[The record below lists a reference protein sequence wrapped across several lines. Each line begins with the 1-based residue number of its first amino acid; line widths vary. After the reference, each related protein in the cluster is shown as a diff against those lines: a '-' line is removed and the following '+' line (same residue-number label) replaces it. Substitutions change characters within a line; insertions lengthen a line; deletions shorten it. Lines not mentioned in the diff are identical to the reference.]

1 MNFETWFSTRGKD
14 IPWRGAEGVLKL
26 SGTGATVPFIAR
38 YRKEA
43 TGNLDE
49 VQIQKVIDLQEE
61 WNEITKRQAFILT
74 EIESQQK
81 LTSELRDKIS
91 KTFDKD
97 LLEDIYLPFKQKKKS
112 KAMLAKEA
120 GLQPLADW
128 IWNCGHGTEKP
139 LSGQTLEI
147 WAYTFRKEEK
157 GIKEAKEAIDGATD
171 ILVERISEDQDLRAY
186 VREEIS
192 KKGCLW
198 AVKTNKAKPSGKF
211 TKYFDYHEPVSS
223 LAMPQNTHRYLAVRR
238 GWIEQELT
246 LSLAGEPKD
255 PDFEKRL
262 LSRFEAFACT
272 VPDSPGADAL
282 KKAAMHAYKVHVFP
296 SLEREMHR
304 KLREVADAIA
314 IDVFASNLKKL
325 LLSSPFGPKTVL
337 GVDPGI
343 RTGCKL
349 ALVDNAGKFIAHHV
363 IHIQSEEEKNKAKEL
378 LTTIVNATELAAIAV
393 GNGTGGREVAT
404 FLRQVLKD
412 LGKTIS
418 IQMVNEA
425 GASVYSASENAREEF
440 PNLDITIRGAISIAR
455 RFQDPLAELVK
466 IEPKSIGVGQYQHDV
481 APHALK
487 KGLELVVD
495 NCVNSVGVNLNT
507 SSYHLLARVSGIGP
521 GLAKS
526 IVNYRQEKG
535 IFKSRAG
542 LLEVPYFSSKAFEQ
556 AAGFLRVPES
566 ENPLD
571 NTGVHPER
579 YPSLEKVATRLS
591 KSVLQLVGSDGAK
604 VLREDNEFKAEVG
617 EFTSAD
623 IIAEIEKP
631 GRDPRDSFVPFN
643 YKEGVYELKD
653 LTVGMEL
660 PGVVTNVTNFGAFV
674 DVGVHQDGLVHLSQL
689 STRFVKDPKDVVEPG
704 DRVNVRVLEVDLEKK
719 QIALSMK
726 PVQAARPPRESRQ
739 QRPQGPRAQGAPGGS
754 HGERPQN
761 AGGRPGS
768 NSGGRPQGPAG
779 SSPGGRPQNAGGRPG
794 ANAGGRPGSNS
805 GGSPGSG
812 PGGRQRAGDRPS
824 GGRPGAGPGG
834 RPGSSSGGRPG
845 SNSGGRPQHSGGG
858 GGRSGGPP
866 RREDRPPPQLTQNP
880 FAVLAAL
887 KADQK
892 DQQKK

>member
-1 MNFETWFSTRGKD
+1 VNFETWFSSRSKD

-49 VQIQKVIDLQEE
+49 VQIQRVIDLQEE

-81 LTSELRDKIS
+81 LTPELKTKIS
-91 KTFDKD
+91 TTFDKD

-139 LSGQTLEI
+139 LGGQTLEI
-147 WAYTFRKEEK
+147 WAFTFRKEEK
-157 GIKEAKEAIDGATD
+157 GIKDAQQAIDGATD
-171 ILVERISEDQDLRAY
+171 ILVEKISEDQDLRAH
-186 VREEIS
+186 VREEIQ
-192 KKGCLW
+192 KKGWLT
-198 AVKTNKAKPSGKF
+198 AVKTDKAKPSGKF
-211 TKYFDYHEPVSS
+211 TKYFEYSEPISS
-223 LAMPQNTHRYLAVRR
+223 LALPQNTHRYLAIRR

-255 PDFEKRL
+255 PEFESRL
-262 LSRFEAFACT
+262 LSKFEAFACT
-272 VPDSPGADAL
+272 VPDSPGAAQL
-282 KKAAMHAYKVHVFP
+282 KKAAMLAFKVHVFP
-296 SLEREMHR
+296 SIERETHR

-378 LTTIVNATELAAIAV
+378 LKTITDATELAAIAV
-393 GNGTGGREVAT
+393 GNGTGGREVAA

-412 LGKTIS
+412 LGKNVS

-440 PNLDITIRGAISIAR
+440 AELDITVRGAISIAR

-495 NCVNSVGVNLNT
+495 SCVNSVGVNLNT

-542 LLEVPYFSSKAFEQ
+542 LMEVPYFSSKAFEQ

-579 YPSLEKVATRLS
+579 YPALEKVATRLS
-591 KSVLQLVGSDGAK
+591 KSVLQLVGSEGAK
-604 VLREDNEFKAEVG
+604 VLRGDNEFKAEVG
-617 EFTSAD
+617 EFTFAD

-689 STRFVKDPKDVVEPG
+689 STKFVKDPKEVVEPG

-726 PVQAARPPRESRQ
+726 PVQVARPPREKREA
-739 QRPQGPRAQGAPGGS
+739 R
-754 HGERPQN
+754 GEGQ
-761 AGGRPGS
+761 
-768 NSGGRPQGPAG
+768 GGRPQGQRPQG
-779 SSPGGRPQNAGGRPG
+779 QGGGRPQGQRPQGQGGGRPQNAGGRP
-794 ANAGGRPGSNS
+794 NA
-805 GGSPGSG
+805 G
-812 PGGRQRAGDRPS
+812 PGGRPQRAGDRP
-824 GGRPGAGPGG
+824 A
-834 RPGSSSGGRPG
+834 
-845 SNSGGRPQHSGGG
+845 GGRPQHAGGQGGGHSGG
-858 GGRSGGPP
+858 RAERPP
-866 RREDRPPPQLTQNP
+866 RRDDRPKAMPQQKFVQNP

-887 KADQK
+887 KGDQK